1 MKKKAA
7 RKAAKYP
14 VFTEKDSLLGYL
26 NPYRNS
32 FDVYYYKLNIDF
44 NIEQKTIKGSVDI
57 HLKALKNLDTI
68 QLNLRDNMKLNQI
81 QFESS
86 NLSFKRKLDAVFVVF
101 NRSILAGE
109 KIIIRVF
116 YEGKP
121 VEAPRP
127 PWKGGFVWKKDQLKN
142 PWIAVAC
149 EKIGANIWWPLKD
162 HNSDEPDSASLNFTV
177 PVGLICVS
185 NGILMERVIKP
196 NNRETF
202 CWNVSAPINTYNI
215 TFYIGDFQHFSI
227 PYDTVNGKLL
237 NFYVLSNHLET
248 AREHFKQTK
257 GIIQFFEKI
266 YGEYPFWNDGY
277 KLIESPYAGM
287 EHQSAIAYG
296 NKYKNNADGFD
307 YIILH
312 ETAHEWWGN
321 AVSAGDYADIWIH
334 EGFATYSEALFLEDK
349 YGYDRYINYLNFYST
364 LIANKKPVVGPR
376 NVNYW
381 DYKDSDPYL
390 KGALMLHS
398 LRGTIGND
406 KVFFDI
412 LKSFYSKHKFTI
424 VNSSNFIEMV
434 NEKTKKDYN
443 WFFKQFLYNR
453 KPARFKYKTELN
465 PANNLWYMKY
475 KWMDTDPGF
484 KMPIDIHDG
493 WRIIRLYP
501 TSEEST
507 YEIQSMEKFSI
518 NNRSFYF
525 TTEQVK

>member
-26 NPYRNS
+26 NPYRS
-32 FDVYYYKLNIDF
+32 CFDVYYYKLNIDF
-44 NIEQKTIKGSVDI
+44 NIRQKTIVGSVDI
-57 HLKALKNLDTI
+57 HFTALKNIDTI
-68 QLNLRDNMKLNQI
+68 QLNLRDNLKLNQI

-101 NRSILAGE
+101 NRSIRANE

-121 VEAPRP
+121 VKAARP
-127 PWKGGFVWKKDQLKN
+127 PWEGGFVWKKDQLKN
-142 PWIAVAC
+142 PWVGVAC
-149 EKIGANIWWPLKD
+149 ENMGAHIWWPLKD
-162 HNSDEPDSASLNFTV
+162 HISDEPDSASLNFTV

-185 NGILMERVIKP
+185 NGVLVERIIRP
-196 NNRETF
+196 NNTETF
-202 CWNVSAPINTYNI
+202 CWKVSAPINTYNI
-215 TFYIGDFQHFSI
+215 TFYIGAFEQFSI
-227 PYDTVNGKLL
+227 PYDTDKGRQL
-237 NFYVLSNHLET
+237 NFYVLNNNLEK
-248 AREHFKQTK
+248 AKVHFIQSKE
-257 GIIQFFEKI
+257 IIQFYEKI

-287 EHQSAIAYG
+287 EHQTAIAYG
-296 NKYKNNADGFD
+296 NKYKNNTEGFD

-321 AVSAGDYADIWIH
+321 AVSVNDYSDIWIH

-349 YGYDRYINYLNFYST
+349 YGYDRYLNYLSFYSI

-406 KVFFDI
+406 PVFFDI
-412 LKSFYSKHKFTI
+412 LKSFYKKYKFTI
-424 VNSSNFIEMV
+424 VNTGDFIEMV
-434 NEKTKKDYN
+434 NEKTHNNFD
-443 WFFKQFLYNR
+443 WFFQQFLYNR
-453 KPARFKYKTELN
+453 KPARFQYKTEFN
-465 PANNLWYMKY
+465 PVNKSWHMNY
-475 KWMDTDPGF
+475 KWLDTDSGF
-484 KMPIDIHDG
+484 KMPVDIKDG
-493 WRIIRLYP
+493 WQIKRLYP
-501 TSEEST
+501 TTKELT
-507 YEIQSMEKFSI
+507 YEIQNIEKFSI
-518 NNRSFYF
+518 NNQSFYF
-525 TTEQVK
+525 TIDGIK